1 MINDY
6 IILLNI
12 FESPGKIFVFSGII
26 SLYGT
31 SV

>member
-12 FESPGKIFVFSGII
+12 FDSPDKIFVFSGIRE
-26 SLYGT
+26 LKLR
-31 SV
+31 V